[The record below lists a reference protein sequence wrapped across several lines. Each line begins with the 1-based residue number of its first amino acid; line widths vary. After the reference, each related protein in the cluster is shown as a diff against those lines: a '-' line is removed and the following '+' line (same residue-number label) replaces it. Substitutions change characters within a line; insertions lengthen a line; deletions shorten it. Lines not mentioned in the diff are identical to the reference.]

1 MKTTAERMLSP
12 LPRERRGGYRGPT
25 SWNDKVGHRHG
36 VVPLVTTLFGLGSSQ
51 RQSYEGLISP
61 PTIRCDTHGHNQS
74 HDWNRRSA
82 HVRMVLEALTLLPLS
97 IAMDPVAA
105 EDEIYLDEMFPGSN
119 FREFFA
125 VSFMCAG

>member
-1 MKTTAERMLSP
+1 
-12 LPRERRGGYRGPT
+12 
-25 SWNDKVGHRHG
+25 
-36 VVPLVTTLFGLGSSQ
+36 
-51 RQSYEGLISP
+51 
-61 PTIRCDTHGHNQS
+61 
-74 HDWNRRSA
+74 
-82 HVRMVLEALTLLPLS
+82 MVLEALTLLPLS